1 MFTPSAARALLTRI
15 IARGRRQGWMHW
27 RPNWQLS
34 ANRQFSFSC
43 QSPIFILLR
52 SLAAVETKAEL
63 FLRMFTVAVAL
74 LNYVTRLI
82 TPGGNK
88 AGAHLV
94 TSSSG
99 QTYYQNILSKHII
112 INRPPFY
119 IFHFYLCIVCNA
131 N

>member
-34 ANRQFSFSC
+34 ANRQFSFCFAHSLQWRPKQSC
-43 QSPIFILLR
+43 FSECSLWRLLC
-52 SLAAVETKAEL
+52 LTTLQYKAL
-63 FLRMFTVAVAL
+63 QYKVGL

-88 AGAHLV
+88 ARAHLV

-99 QTYYQNILSKHII
+99 QTYYQNILSSPGHLFIYFI
-112 INRPPFY
+112 LTF
-119 IFHFYLCIVCNA
+119 V
-131 N
+131 